1 MIATPHRPFR
11 LSPGW
16 RLAAAWLVDRRA
28 GRRHWRPVIRCLLA
42 ALLLAGHATARAQPQ
57 PPLEFDNAYQAELA
71 AESAALRARIQ
82 QWPAPLQEMNQQIS
96 AALRANDPARAQRIA
111 EALSQ
116 RDPGNADV
124 RNFLGKL
131 QTVNGQPAAALE
143 RFDEAIGLNPDNRW
157 FYVNKAGVQA
167 ELRDLPNALATTR
180 ILTQRYPQWSIGLN
194 LEAALLDGLDQTEE
208 ALKAYERAV
217 AATPPSAQILTN
229 QGMLLRRL
237 GRQADARVSYEAA
250 LRLQPGYSRA
260 SAELASLPR

>member
-16 RLAAAWLVDRRA
+16 RLAAAWLADRCS
-28 GRRHWRPVIRCLLA
+28 GQLHVGPVIRGLLA
-42 ALLLAGHATARAQPQ
+42 ALLVTAPAAARAQA
-57 PPLEFDNAYQAELA
+57 PLEFDNAYRAELA

-96 AALRANDPARAQRIA
+96 AALRANDPAQAQRIA

-116 RDPGNADV
+116 RDPANADV

-131 QTVNGQPAAALE
+131 QSVNGQPAAALE
-143 RFDEAIGLNPDNRW
+143 RFDEAIKLNPDNRW

-180 ILTQRYPQWSIGLN
+180 ALTTRYPQWSIGLN
-194 LEAALLDGLDQTEE
+194 LEAALLDGLDHTAQ

-237 GRQADARVSYEAA
+237 GRQADARASYEAA

-260 SAELASLPR
+260 AAELASLPR

>member
-1 MIATPHRPFR
+1 MRP
-11 LSPGW
+11 
-16 RLAAAWLVDRRA
+16 
-28 GRRHWRPVIRCLLA
+28 GRYLHALIRCLLA
-42 ALLLAGHATARAQPQ
+42 ALLLAGHAAARAQAQ

-82 QWPAPLQEMNQQIS
+82 QWPAPLREMNQQIS
-96 AALRANDPARAQRIA
+96 AALRGNDPAQAQAQRIA

-143 RFDEAIGLNPDNRW
+143 RFDEAIRLDPDNRW

-167 ELRDLPNALATTR
+167 ELRDLPSALATAR
-180 ILTQRYPQWSIGLN
+180 SLTQRYPQWSIGLN
-194 LEAALLDGLDQTEE
+194 LEAALLDGLGRTAD
-208 ALKAYERAV
+208 ALKTYERAV
-217 AATPPSAQILTN
+217 AAAPPSAQILTN
-229 QGMLLRRL
+229 QGMLQRRL
-237 GRQADARVSYEAA
+237 GRQADARASYEAA

-260 SAELASLPR
+260 AAELASLPR